1 MSRKGICRLSVF
13 RLAVAAPA
21 LPPATAAAAA
31 PFAAPPLAV
40 VCGFLLGGVVSS
52 SSSSLSDPELLELE
66 PDEDELV
73 SELELLDDVEGAFF
87 SSLRLAAVGTGVAL
101 AEALVGRSSGTGA
114 AAGVAAVAS
123 AGLLMPLLM
132 CSAAFLAACRWG
144 TYAKMSRLAS
154 SFEEGAVDGAGVGFS
169 TSTSRSLDGGAA
181 LSFSLVGGA
190 FSRCLVSFSAG
201 RSFSAT
207 EVVAAAA
214 AVGLGAS
221 G

>member
-101 AEALVGRSSGTGA
+101 AEALVGRSSGAGA
-114 AAGVAAVAS
+114 AAGVAAAVAS

-154 SFEEGAVDGAGVGFS
+154 SLEEGADDGAGVGFS
-169 TSTSRSLDGGAA
+169 ASTSRSLDGGAT

-214 AVGLGAS
+214 VGLGAS